1 MTQHFQVFGYIIIIV
16 TFDYSTQRQ
25 VAHILGLNG
34 SNTLNGS

>member
-1 MTQHFQVFGYIIIIV
+1 MTHFQVFGYIIII